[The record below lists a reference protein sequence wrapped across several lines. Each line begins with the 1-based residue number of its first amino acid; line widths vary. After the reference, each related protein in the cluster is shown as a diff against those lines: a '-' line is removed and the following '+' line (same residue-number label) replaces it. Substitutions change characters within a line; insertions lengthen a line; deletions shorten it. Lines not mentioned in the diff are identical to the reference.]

1 MTTRCFTVDADS
13 HVEECEETWS
23 FLEPPYSER
32 PPLVVDKRGA
42 PGLTIQD
49 AFWVIDGRVLP
60 RLRGR
65 GATVYATPPVSTLA
79 YMKPFSVESQTL
91 TDVSQR
97 IADLDRAGLD
107 VQVLYPTIFLER
119 LTDDDGYQTA
129 LMRSYNTWLAGKC
142 AQAPDRLKWA
152 GVMPMHNVHNAIAE
166 LRRTRELGAVCAV
179 TYGTAGETMLHE
191 PRFDPFWAEAARLG
205 VPVVVHT
212 GWSHPGLLQSGT
224 DVFAAQIV
232 GFTLPVLMAFFSFLG
247 GGILDRH
254 PDLRVCFLEAG
265 ADWLPYMIQRMDQY
279 YGVDARAQW
288 ARLASEPPS
297 AYLKRGNVYFTCEG
311 DEKLL
316 PTVLEWLGEE
326 QMMASA
332 DMPHMEARENS
343 LQDIAER
350 DDLTAAQKR
359 KILGENA
366 RRFYRL

>member
-1 MTTRCFTVDADS
+1 MATRCFTVDADS

-42 PGLTIQD
+42 PGLTVQD

-60 RLRGR
+60 RLKGR

-97 IADLDRAGLD
+97 IADLDKAGID

-142 AQAPDRLKWA
+142 AQYPDRLKWA
-152 GVMPMHNVHNAIAE
+152 AVMPMHRVADAIAE

-179 TYGTAGETMLHE
+179 MYGTAGETMLHE
-191 PRFDPFWAEAARLG
+191 AQFDPFWAEAARLK
-205 VPVVVHT
+205 VPVVIHT
-212 GWSHPGLLQSGT
+212 GWSHPGLQMSGT

-232 GFTLPVLMAFFSFLG
+232 GFTMPVFLAFFSFLG
-247 GGILDRH
+247 GGILARH
-254 PDLRVCFLEAG
+254 PELRVC
-265 ADWLPYMIQRMDQY
+265 
-279 YGVDARAQW
+279 YGVDARVQW
-288 ARLASEPPS
+288 ATLAPEPPS

-316 PTVLEWLGEE
+316 PIVLQWLGDD

-343 LQDIAER
+343 LEDIAER
-350 DDLTAAQKR
+350 EDLTPEQKR

-366 RRFYRL
+366 RRFYGI